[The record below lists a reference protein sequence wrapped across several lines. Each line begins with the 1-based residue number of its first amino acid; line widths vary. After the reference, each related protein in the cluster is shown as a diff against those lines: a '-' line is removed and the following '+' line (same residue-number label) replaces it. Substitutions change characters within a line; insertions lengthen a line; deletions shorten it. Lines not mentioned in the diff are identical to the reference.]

1 MSDSFSR
8 QYDVLVCGGGPAGIG
23 AAYGAASAGARTLL
37 LEGSGRLGGMAV
49 QAMVGPFMGG
59 VRSRVVD
66 AVMAAVGGRTID
78 FCQLD
83 LLLYDLLAGL
93 GVQVLLHAPVLAPV
107 MDGQRL
113 RGVDIM
119 TKTGPRRFTAA
130 LFIDA
135 TGDGDLAYMAGVPFE
150 MGRAGDGLVQPASIM
165 FTIRGIDPQRRFVC
179 GSEEEARRRVVNGRT
194 WEEWVTDAQRKG
206 ELPAPVGVV
215 RLYATRQADENGVNA
230 TQINGVNGLDPVD
243 LTRAEVEGRRQACQI
258 VAFLRRSLP
267 GYENATMAMMP
278 AVVGVRETRRFCG
291 LARLEK
297 EDCLRGANFADAVV
311 FAASF
316 PIDIHNPAGSGQAAG
331 LGDYM
336 QGEAE
341 RGKPY
346 EIPYGCLVPK
356 DVEGLLLAGRCI
368 SASHEAHASLRVMC
382 IAMATGAAAGAAAAW
397 AAQHGVST
405 RAVPV
410 AELQPRLRP
419 E

>member
-1 MSDSFSR
+1 MGEFFCER
-8 QYDVLVCGGGPAGIG
+8 YDVIVCGGGPAGIG
-23 AAYGAASAGARTLL
+23 AAYSAASAGARTLL
-37 LEGSGRLGGMAV
+37 LEASGRLGGMAV
-49 QAMVGPFMGG
+49 QAMVGPFMGA

-66 AVMAAVGGRTID
+66 AVMAAIGGRTID

-83 LLLYDLLAGL
+83 LQLYDLLTGL
-93 GVQVLLHAPVLAPV
+93 GVHVLLHAPVVAPV
-107 MDGQRL
+107 LAGRRL
-113 RGVDIM
+113 GGVEIM
-119 TKTGPRRFTAA
+119 TKTGSRRFTAEQ
-130 LFIDA
+130 FIDA
-135 TGDGDLAYMAGVPFE
+135 TGDGDLAFMAGVPFE

-165 FTIRGIDPQRRFVC
+165 FTIRGIDPPRRFLC
-179 GSEEEARRRVVNGRT
+179 GSEGEARRRVVNGRT
-194 WEEWVTDAQRKG
+194 WEEWVTEAQRKG
-206 ELPAPVGVV
+206 ELPAHVGVV

-267 GYENATMAMMP
+267 GYEHAALAMMP
-278 AVVGVRETRRFCG
+278 AVVGVRETRRFRG

-297 EDCLRGANFADAVV
+297 EDCLRGASFADAVV
-311 FAASF
+311 FGASF

-331 LGDYM
+331 LGEFV

-346 EIPYGCLVPK
+346 EISYGCLVPWE
-356 DVEGLLLAGRCI
+356 VEGLLLSGRCI
-368 SASHEAHASLRVMC
+368 SASHDAHASLRVMC

-397 AAQHGVST
+397 AAKHHRST
-405 RAVPV
+405 HDVPV
-410 AELQPRLRP
+410 ADLQAQLRP

>member
-8 QYDVLVCGGGPAGIG
+8 QYDVIVCGGGPAGIG
-23 AAYGAASAGARTLL
+23 AAYSAASAGARTLL
-37 LEGSGRLGGMAV
+37 LEASGRLGGMAV

-59 VRSRVVD
+59 VKSRVVD
-66 AVMAAVGGRTID
+66 AVMAALGGRTID

-83 LLLYDLLAGL
+83 LQLYDLLTSVGA
-93 GVQVLLHAPVLAPV
+93 QVLLHAPVVAPV
-107 MDGQRL
+107 MNGRRL

-130 LFIDA
+130 LCIDA

-150 MGRAGDGLVQPASIM
+150 MGRDGDGLVQPASIM
-165 FTIRGIDPQRRFVC
+165 FTIKGIDPQRRFIC
-179 GSEEEARRRVVNGRT
+179 GSEGEARRRVVNGRS
-194 WEEWVTDAQRKG
+194 WEEWVTEAQRKG
-206 ELPAPVGVV
+206 ELPASVGVV
-215 RLYATRQADENGVNA
+215 RLYATKYADENGVNA
-230 TQINGVNGLDPVD
+230 TQINGINGLDPVD

-267 GYENATMAMMP
+267 GYEHAAMAMMP

-291 LARLEK
+291 MARLVK
-297 EDCLRGANFADAVV
+297 EDCLRGASFADAVV

-316 PIDIHNPAGSGQAAG
+316 AIDIHNPAGSGQAAG
-331 LGDYM
+331 LGDFV

-346 EIPYGCLVPK
+346 DIPYGCLVPK

-382 IAMATGAAAGAAAAW
+382 IAMAIGAAAGAAAAW
-397 AAQHGVST
+397 AAQHGAST
-405 RAVPV
+405 RDVPV
-410 AELQPRLRP
+410 AQLQPQLRP